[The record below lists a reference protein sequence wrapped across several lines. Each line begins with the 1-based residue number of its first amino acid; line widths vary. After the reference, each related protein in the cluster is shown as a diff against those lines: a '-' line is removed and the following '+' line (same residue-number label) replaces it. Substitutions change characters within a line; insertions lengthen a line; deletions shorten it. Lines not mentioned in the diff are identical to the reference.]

1 MNILDIDQEGLTNE
15 TPKQKLIA
23 DHYAY
28 IELKKLGY
36 NDTELYNQFK
46 HVMSKNFEKCL

>member
-1 MNILDIDQEGLTNE
+1 MNIDQAGLTTE

-28 IELKKLGY
+28 LELKKLGY
-36 NDTELYNQFK
+36 SDTELFEQFK
-46 HVMSKNFEKCL
+46 HVIDIFEK

>member
-1 MNILDIDQEGLTNE
+1 MNIDQAGLTPE

-28 IELKKLGY
+28 LELKKLGY
-36 NDTELYNQFK
+36 SDTELFNQFQ
-46 HVMSKNFEKCL
+46 HVMSKNFERRL